1 MIITEEIFSTE
12 FISFQ
17 KPIQNQHLIL
27 RNTRQQTLITKPILT
42 TLTLAMPFGTLFWQG
57 NLPDNYKYWST
68 RSQTETMMKAD
79 ELYSQQKYVE
89 VYELLNRLKV
99 TEL

>member
-1 MIITEEIFSTE
+1 
-12 FISFQ
+12 
-17 KPIQNQHLIL
+17 
-27 RNTRQQTLITKPILT
+27 
-42 TLTLAMPFGTLFWQG
+42 MPFGTLFWQG